1 VIDVIRDVAEY
12 LVLADGEKISASMLL
27 ERFLFPAQQQY
38 QFATSL
44 S

>member
-1 VIDVIRDVAEY
+1 MIRDVGEY
-12 LVLADGEKISASMLL
+12 LVLAGGEKISASKLL
-27 ERFLFPAQQQY
+27 ERVLFTAQQQY